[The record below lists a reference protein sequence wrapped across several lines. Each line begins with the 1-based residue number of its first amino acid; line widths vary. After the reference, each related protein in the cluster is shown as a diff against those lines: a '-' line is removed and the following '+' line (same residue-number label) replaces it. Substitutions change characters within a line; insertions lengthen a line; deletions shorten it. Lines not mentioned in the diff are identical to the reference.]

1 MTLRAP
7 IAAGVLL
14 LQSAALADG
23 GELFADFCKGCHGEN
38 AEILQAFS
46 GTHDRF
52 REILEGDTEDMP
64 DFYGTFSPEEVT
76 ELYQYVTE
84 LAHQP

>member
-1 MTLRAP
+1 MTLRVS

-14 LQSAALADG
+14 LPSAALADG
-23 GELFADFCKGCHGEN
+23 AELFADFCQGCHGDN
-38 AEILQAFS
+38 AEIFQAFS
-46 GTHDRF
+46 GTQDRF

-64 DFYGTFSPEEVT
+64 DFYGTFSPEEVA

-84 LAHQP
+84 LARQP

>member
-1 MTLRAP
+1 MTLRVS

-14 LQSAALADG
+14 LPSAAFADG
-23 GELFADFCKGCHGEN
+23 GELFADFCQGCHGDN

-46 GTHDRF
+46 GTIDRF

-64 DFYGTFSPEEVT
+64 DFYSTFSPEEVT

-84 LAHQP
+84 LARQP